1 MQFVLLS
8 AFLRMKNKNMP
19 EKICRETFTNRKL
32 SFVSQAA
39 LLDTSTIL
47 TERPMPSVE
56 LKSEKINPVNI
67 SVFSGLVYNYI
78 HLTYIEKVWPTAPN
92 NPTSFFSLSST
103 FLFDKLFLQ
112 PLCIENYTHSPPI
125 VFFSNSANH
134 LLFSHELIQ
143 HKKNFQKMNF

>member
-39 LLDTSTIL
+39 LLDTSTTL
-47 TERPMPSVE
+47 TERPMPRVE
-56 LKSEKINPVNI
+56 PKLEKKSILWI
-67 SVFSGLVYNYI
+67 LVYSLDLCII

-92 NPTSFFSLSST
+92 NLHHS
-103 FLFDKLFLQ
+103 FLFHQLFYLINFF
-112 PLCIENYTHSPPI
+112 CNYCALKIIHI
-125 VFFSNSANH
+125 RH
-134 LLFSHELIQ
+134 LLYFSPTPLTILDRH
-143 HKKNFQKMNF
+143 NVMPVSWSYPRP